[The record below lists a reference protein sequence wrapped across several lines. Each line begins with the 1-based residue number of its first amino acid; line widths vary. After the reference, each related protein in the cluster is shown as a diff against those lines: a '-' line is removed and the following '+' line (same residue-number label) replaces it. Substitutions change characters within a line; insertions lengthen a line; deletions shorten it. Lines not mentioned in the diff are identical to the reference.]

1 MSNEIIPTGT
11 GPTGLSFWQNR
22 ELARTDRA
30 ALLEAAVVVAE
41 HRVDLVK
48 NEVANV
54 ERLQGIRH
62 TEERGQAAI
71 QSANRVIDAAI
82 DAVGDNEFKSH
93 HISKIVNRTTARLAD
108 LA

>member
-1 MSNEIIPTGT
+1 MSNEIIPTGND
-11 GPTGLSFWQNR
+11 PKGLSFWQNR
-22 ELARTDRA
+22 ELARTERA
-30 ALLEAAVVVAE
+30 ALLDAAVEVAA
-41 HRVDLVK
+41 HRGRLVR

-62 TEERGQAAI
+62 AEERGHAAI

-82 DAVGDNEFKSH
+82 EAVGDNEFKAH
-93 HISKIVNRTTARLAD
+93 HISKILTRTTARLAD